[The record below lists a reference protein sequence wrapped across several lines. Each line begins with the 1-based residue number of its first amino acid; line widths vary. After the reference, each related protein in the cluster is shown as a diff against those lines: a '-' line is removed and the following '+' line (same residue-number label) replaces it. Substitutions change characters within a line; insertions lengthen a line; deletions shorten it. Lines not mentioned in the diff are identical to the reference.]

1 MAGVPWSFLQRAAEM
16 SRIKIGFRAIMGYL
30 AEGFA
35 ALGGTL
41 DYARTLKM
49 IPLLATTSF
58 LPALTKFSTALPS
71 PASPSLPPRPCVDFQ
86 TPVAVNTTNQK
97 WKNLRADS
105 NADAVEFLLDLE
117 TWSSPNLTQRTWK
130 IYKYNKLSRLAHG
143 FVYRELERRRISC
156 RLQHTALGLVKGKI
170 PPLGLLEVLEKK

>member
-1 MAGVPWSFLQRAAEM
+1 MAGVAWSFLQRAAEM

-30 AEGFA
+30 IEGFA
-35 ALGGTL
+35 ALGGIL
-41 DYARTLKM
+41 DYARTLKI

-58 LPALTKFSTALPS
+58 LLALTKLSTALPS
-71 PASPSLPPRPCVDFQ
+71 PASSSLPPRPCVDFQ

-117 TWSSPNLTQRTWK
+117 TWSSPNLTQRNLEDIQVQQTFS
-130 IYKYNKLSRLAHG
+130 ISTRLCVPGIGKKKDILQIATHG
-143 FVYRELERRRISC
+143 VGFSKR
-156 RLQHTALGLVKGKI
+156 
-170 PPLGLLEVLEKK
+170 